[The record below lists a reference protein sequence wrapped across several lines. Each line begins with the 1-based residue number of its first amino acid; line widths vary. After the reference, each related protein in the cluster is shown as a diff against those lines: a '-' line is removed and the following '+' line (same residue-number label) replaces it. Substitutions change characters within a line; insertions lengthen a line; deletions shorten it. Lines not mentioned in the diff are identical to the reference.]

1 MKLSIILPIYNEEKT
16 VREIIERVK
25 KVKLPNGFKK
35 EIIAVDDGSTDASFK
50 IAKKLIDGK
59 KLIKHEVNN
68 GKGAAIKSALLKATG
83 DLIIIQ
89 DADLEYNPADIPI
102 LLRPFNSKSVKV
114 VYGSRVLGKNKP
126 SHWTFDIGGRLVT
139 LITNLLYGT
148 KITDEPTGYKVFRKE
163 VLKGIK
169 LNSKG
174 FEFCPEVT
182 AKVAKAGMKITEV
195 PINYQP
201 RPVSEKK
208 IKWYD
213 GLAAIY
219 YLLKYRISD

>member
-169 LNSKG
+169 L
-174 FEFCPEVT
+174 
-182 AKVAKAGMKITEV
+182 
-195 PINYQP
+195 
-201 RPVSEKK
+201 
-208 IKWYD
+208 
-213 GLAAIY
+213 
-219 YLLKYRISD
+219 LKRLRILPGSYRQSCQSGHKN